1 MNESKFTATALG
13 LLTTECS
20 ELTDLADSLAHDKS
34 RVAEFKCAKYRYA
47 SVFIVKVT
55 LEGILRTRKNRDLS
69 ATDFL
74 PEYYDAI
81 LRRNPERFDAYLAAE
96 NKPDAAL
103 YLCLNA
109 FIDEKVS
116 GLSDGIGFASDWEKI
131 EADERLKGLSTARD
145 FLERAWRAED
155 GKF

>member
-1 MNESKFTATALG
+1 MNETKFATTALG
-13 LLTTECS
+13 LLTTECLR
-20 ELTDLADSLAHDKS
+20 LTDLADSLARDKS

-74 PEYYDAI
+74 PEYYDAM
-81 LRRNPERFDAYLAAE
+81 LRRNPERLDAYLAAE

-103 YLCLNA
+103 YFCLNA

-116 GLSDGIGFASDWEKI
+116 GLSDGIGLASDWEKI

-145 FLERAWRAED
+145 FLDTAWRAEN
-155 GKF
+155 GKS

>member
-20 ELTDLADSLAHDKS
+20 ELTDLADSLARDKS

-74 PEYYDAI
+74 PEY
-81 LRRNPERFDAYLAAE
+81 
-96 NKPDAAL
+96 
-103 YLCLNA
+103 
-109 FIDEKVS
+109 
-116 GLSDGIGFASDWEKI
+116 
-131 EADERLKGLSTARD
+131 
-145 FLERAWRAED
+145 
-155 GKF
+155 